1 MISCWPPPLKEKHN
15 TREICWY
22 TMRSSRCA
30 TGTFKTGRPLHLPT
44 IPKNW
49 SRYISNAV
57 MPTSRQNVPS
67 LGGSGKA
74 IKTHSLKK
82 RYFQSLVHLLQHASK
97 VVVPGKAFTRRL
109 HKLLSIQSQW
119 VRLNSSLRADI
130 LRWQIFSSRWNG
142 FHNMASIQVLR
153 FRSCRGIDFPAW
165 FELQQSVKLHSCSIQ
180 LKEMLSVMIVAAILC
195 RWWKGKNSGVYCG

>member
-1 MISCWPPPLKEKHN
+1 
-15 TREICWY
+15 
-22 TMRSSRCA
+22 
-30 TGTFKTGRPLHLPT
+30 
-44 IPKNW
+44 
-49 SRYISNAV
+49 

-142 FHNMASIQVLR
+142 FYNMASIQVLR

-195 RWWKGKNSGVYCG
+195 RWWKGKIVEFVVDNEAVVHIILAQYSHSASIPKSI